1 MELRGSQNEH
11 QMLRRLLQ
19 NFQQCVEGRGRQHVD
34 LVHNVDPLFHIGGRV
49 DGLVPQ
55 SPHLVHAVIRCR
67 VQFQHVQ
74 KAAALNADTGRALAT
89 GIAVHRMLAVD
100 RLGQNFGAGGL
111 AGAPGAGEKIGMGGP
126 ALGHLLLQGLR
137 NMRLPDDV
145 RKHLGPPLSI
155 QGLIHGKS
163 LPGQSKSPACS
174 CGAGTLA
181 AHGRSRLM
189 LLGSPPDMVRRVPL
203 RETGSAAARGG
214 LVYSLFILL
223 YSFQISNQK
232 FLFF

>member
-1 MELRGSQNEH
+1 MTAGVS
-11 QMLRRLLQ
+11 
-19 NFQQCVEGRGRQHVD
+19 
-34 LVHNVDPLFHIGGRV
+34 I
-49 DGLVPQ
+49 
-55 SPHLVHAVIRCR
+55 
-67 VQFQHVQ
+67 
-74 KAAALNADTGRALAT
+74 
-89 GIAVHRMLAVD
+89 HRMLTID
-100 RLGQNFGAGGL
+100 RLGQDLGAGGF
-111 AGAPGAGEKIGMGGP
+111 AGAAGAGKEVGMGGP

-137 NMRLPDDV
+137 DMRLPDNI

-214 LVYSLFILL
+214 LVHSLFILL

-232 FLFF
+232 FLFFKFTLYNH